1 MFFSL
6 QNRLSNDSLG
16 LLMPALIGQLPESVS
31 FVGSPFCS
39 ASPHHA
45 SNASSIF
52 VAQVGRKETHK
63 YRASIHARL
72 CVGDACQLS
81 HSVFNKAQPASVVGR
96 HCSSCLA
103 DEQGGGGGGAQR
115 GCKGCSRVH
124 SPNLL
129 LLVGNPQLLL
139 MTAGVCF
146 RTDPQHPGCPTVQSQ
161 GKDGRKDIV
170 ADLGS

>member
-1 MFFSL
+1 MLCLFFISSHPLMFFFSL

-16 LLMPALIGQLPESVS
+16 LLMPALIGQLPESGS

-39 ASPHHA
+39 ASPHHT

-63 YRASIHARL
+63 YRASIQARL

-81 HSVFNKAQPASVVGR
+81 RSVFNKAQPSSVVGG

-103 DEQGGGGGGAQR
+103 DEIQGGGAQSAHPTPASF
-115 GCKGCSRVH
+115 SREPTA
-124 SPNLL
+124 SPEDSRS
-129 LLVGNPQLLL
+129 VFHDCFSASPAQL
-139 MTAGVCF
+139 
-146 RTDPQHPGCPTVQSQ
+146 PGCPTV
-161 GKDGRKDIV
+161 
-170 ADLGS
+170 